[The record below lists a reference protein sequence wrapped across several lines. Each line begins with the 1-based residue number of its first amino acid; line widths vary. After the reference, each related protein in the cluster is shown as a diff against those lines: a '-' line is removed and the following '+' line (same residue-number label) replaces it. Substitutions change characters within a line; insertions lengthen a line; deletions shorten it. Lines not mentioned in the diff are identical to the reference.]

1 MGGRC
6 ALASRSYDPHGFQ
19 LTTNFHNQQTK
30 TKMKR
35 RSTILPALF
44 AAGLL
49 SVQQVSASHIVGS
62 EILWECMGNN
72 QYRIT
77 LNLFRDCAGILPND
91 EETITFDSP
100 CGQQS
105 LTVDNTTIT
114 EVSQL
119 CAAELPNSSCN
130 GGSLPGVSKWVY
142 TGLITLAPCDSWTMT
157 WSQCC
162 RNGAIVNLVDPSS
175 LSFELESTLNSA
187 SSPCDASPVFNNAPI
202 PYVCVNQPVSYSFGV
217 SDQDGD
223 QLTYEFVSAVQSGG
237 TPVPYQPGYSFGAP
251 IPGITLDPSSGLITF
266 TPTLLGNFVVTFKV
280 VERDNL
286 NNVIGSVT
294 RDMQFVVIP
303 CTNQPPDAD
312 AGVIT
317 NLTGTAV
324 QTGQYALEMCE
335 TDQFCFDLTI
345 GDPDVADG
353 LTLTSNVGAV
363 LPGATFNATG
373 TNPATGTVCWTGTAG
388 SSGFYSFIV
397 TATDDACPQSAF
409 QTYVYSV
416 SVLSCG
422 DTCQLR
428 TQTQGEW
435 GAQPNGNDPAAYL
448 HANFANAF
456 PFGLTVGGTCPNGR
470 KLMLTSAQAVTDFLP
485 STGPATKLPPGTMV
499 DPTGYG
505 NNLAGQL
512 VATSLSVG
520 LDAADPD
527 FGSGSTSLGSTYVT
541 QGVFLGM
548 SVNFVVGLANAKIG
562 NCGGPYSLKQLN
574 KVLNTINKN
583 FQNGTVDNGFLTCE
597 KKEHDSARLMTTA
610 DEGTDELLAYPNPTS
625 DKLMVRTL
633 TSADGQVTVRLMDI
647 TGRAVVTG
655 LTYNAVAGELRESAL
670 DVSGLQS
677 GVYVLLVQRDGH
689 TMTETIVVD

>member
-1 MGGRC
+1 
-6 ALASRSYDPHGFQ
+6 
-19 LTTNFHNQQTK
+19 
-30 TKMKR
+30 MKQ
-35 RSTILPALF
+35 RSTIPYSRDPKSWMKRTLPALF
-44 AAGLL
+44 AAALL
-49 SVQQVSASHIVGS
+49 SVQPASASHIVGS
-62 EILWECMGNN
+62 EILWECVGSN
-72 QYRIT
+72 QYQIT
-77 LNLFRDCAGILPND
+77 LNLFRDCAGILPNT

-105 LTVDNTTIT
+105 LTVNNTSIT

-130 GGSLPGVSKWVY
+130 GGSLPGVAQWVY
-142 TGLITLAPCDSWTMT
+142 SGLVTLAPCDSWTMT
-157 WSQCC
+157 WSGCC

-187 SSPCDASPVFNNAPI
+187 SAPCDASPVFNNAPI

-223 QLTYEFVSAVQSGG
+223 LLTYEFVSAVQTGG
-237 TPVPYQPGYSFGAP
+237 TPVPYQPGYTFSAP

-280 VERDNL
+280 VEHDNL

-312 AGVIT
+312 AGGIT
-317 NLTGTAV
+317 NLTGTAT
-324 QTGQYALEMCE
+324 QTGQNSLEMCE

-345 GDPDVADG
+345 SDPDVNDG

-363 LPGATFNATG
+363 LPGATFNPTG
-373 TNPATGTVCWTGTAG
+373 TNPASGTVCWTGTAG
-388 SSGFYSFIV
+388 SNGFYSFIV

-416 SVLSCG
+416 TVQAC

-435 GAQPNGNDPAAYL
+435 GARPNGNNPAAYL
-448 HANFANAF
+448 HANFASAF
-456 PFGLTVGGTCPNGR
+456 PFGLTVGGTCPIGR
-470 KLMLTSAQAVTDFLP
+470 TLVLTSAQAVTDFLP
-485 STGPATKLPPGTMV
+485 STGTAAKLPLGTMV

-505 NNLAGQL
+505 NTLAGQL
-512 VATSLSVG
+512 VATTLSVG
-520 LDAADPD
+520 FDAADPD
-527 FGSGSTSLGSTYVT
+527 FGSGSTSLGTTYVT
-541 QGVFLGM
+541 EGVFLGM
-548 SVNFVVGLANAKIG
+548 SVDFILGLANAKIG

-574 KVLNTINKN
+574 KVLNSINKN
-583 FQNGTVDNGFLTCE
+583 FQNGTVNNGFLTCV
-597 KKEHDSARLMTTA
+597 KKESEDGRLMTTT
-610 DEGTDELLAYPNPTS
+610 DGGTDAILAYPNPTS
-625 DKLMVRTL
+625 DKLIVRTL
-633 TSADGQVTVRLMDI
+633 TVADGQVTVRLMDI

-655 LTYNAVAGELRESAL
+655 LTYSAVAGELRESAL
-670 DVSGLQS
+670 D
-677 GVYVLLVQRDGH
+677 
-689 TMTETIVVD
+689 

>member
-1 MGGRC
+1 
-6 ALASRSYDPHGFQ
+6 
-19 LTTNFHNQQTK
+19 
-30 TKMKR
+30 MKQ
-35 RSTILPALF
+35 RSTLANGRGPKPWLKRTLPALF
-44 AAGLL
+44 AAALL

-77 LNLFRDCAGILPND
+77 LNLFRDCAGIVPNTQ
-91 EETITFDSP
+91 ESITFDSP

-105 LTVDNTTIT
+105 LTVNNTSIT

-130 GGSLPGVSKWVY
+130 GGSLPGVAQWVY
-142 TGLITLAPCDSWTMT
+142 SGLITLPPCDTWTMT

-175 LSFELESTLNSA
+175 LSFQLESTLNNA
-187 SSPCDASPVFNNAPI
+187 GSSCDDSPVFNNAPI

-223 QLTYEFVSAVQSGG
+223 LLSYEFVSAMQSGG
-237 TPVPYQPGYSFGAP
+237 TPVPYQSGYTFGAP
-251 IPGITLDPSSGLITF
+251 IPGITLNPSSGLITF

-280 VERDNL
+280 VEHDNL

-303 CTNQPPDAD
+303 CTNQPPDPN
-312 AGVIT
+312 AGAIT
-317 NLTGTAV
+317 NLSGTAL
-324 QTGQYALEMCE
+324 QTESYSLDMCE
-335 TDQFCFDLTI
+335 TDQFCFDLAI
-345 GDPDVADG
+345 SDPDATDG

-363 LPGATFNATG
+363 LPGATFSSSG

-416 SVLSCG
+416 TVQSCG

-428 TQTQGEW
+428 TQTMGGW
-435 GAQPNGNDPAAYL
+435 GARPNGNNPAAYL
-448 HANFANAF
+448 HANFASAF
-456 PFGLTVGGTCPNGR
+456 PFGLTVGGTCGNGR
-470 KLMLTSAQAVTDFLP
+470 TLVLTNAQAVTDFLP
-485 STGPATKLPPGTMV
+485 SAGTPAKLPPGSLV

-505 NNLAGQL
+505 NTLAGQL
-512 VATSLSVG
+512 VATTLSVAF
-520 LDAADPD
+520 DAADPD
-527 FGSGSTSLGSTYVT
+527 FGSSSALLGETYVA

-548 SVNFVVGLANAKIG
+548 SVDFILGLANAKIG

-574 KVLNTINKN
+574 KVLNSINKN
-583 FQNGTVDNGFLTCE
+583 FVDGTTNNGFLSCE
-597 KKEHDSARLMTTA
+597 KKENEEDRLMTTTDGA
-610 DEGTDELLAYPNPTS
+610 TDELLAYPNPAN

-633 TSADGQVTVRLMDI
+633 TVADGQVTVRLMDI

-655 LTYNAVAGELRESAL
+655 VTYSAVAGELRESAL

-677 GVYVLLVQRDGH
+677 GVYVLRVERDGYA
-689 TMTETIVVD
+689 MIETIVVD